1 MPNSHDRFFKEALT
15 RVETAQ
21 DLARHYLPAE
31 VVARLD
37 LESMALVKDSWVDPE
52 LREHFADVL
61 YRLKW
66 RDPAITSSVYL
77 FLLFEHKSQP
87 EKGTAVQLLQYMAQH
102 WQAHLK
108 SESLPLPFILPLVL
122 YHGESEW
129 RIPQTFESLF
139 GEIPAELQIYVP
151 HFSYELLD
159 ISLHSDRKIVGGT
172 LVRATLSLLHS
183 IYAPDLA
190 ARLPEI
196 LKALATRDADAI
208 ELVKTFLRYVTEASP
223 LDQAE
228 VALAVNASLQAKV
241 SDLMPTLAE
250 KWVEQGVE
258 QGKRSALLS
267 MLMKQANRK
276 FGAMDA
282 MSISQLE
289 SLPTSDMEQLGEI
302 ILDLTSLS
310 ELRDWIRMRLHAA
323 GSP

>member
-1 MPNSHDRFFKEALT
+1 MPNPHDRFVKEALT
-15 RVETAQ
+15 RLETAQ
-21 DLARHYLPAE
+21 DLARNYLPAE

-37 LESMALVKDSWVDPE
+37 LDSMELVKDSWVDAE

-61 YRLKW
+61 YQLNW
-66 RDPAITSSVYL
+66 RDPGIGTSAFLY
-77 FLLFEHKSQP
+77 LLFEHKSQP
-87 EKGTAVQLLQYMAQH
+87 EKNIAVQLLQYMAQQ

-129 RIPQTFESLF
+129 RVPHTFESLF
-139 GEIPAELQIYVP
+139 GEIPPELQVYVP

-159 ISLHSDRKIVGGT
+159 ISLHSDREIVGGT

-250 KWVEQGVE
+250 KWVEQG
-258 QGKRSALLS
+258 KRSALLS

-289 SLPTSDMEQLGEI
+289 SLPTSDVEQLGEI
-302 ILDLTSLS
+302 ILDLTSLTD
-310 ELRDWIRMRLHAA
+310 LRDWITMRLHT
-323 GSP
+323 GSSQ